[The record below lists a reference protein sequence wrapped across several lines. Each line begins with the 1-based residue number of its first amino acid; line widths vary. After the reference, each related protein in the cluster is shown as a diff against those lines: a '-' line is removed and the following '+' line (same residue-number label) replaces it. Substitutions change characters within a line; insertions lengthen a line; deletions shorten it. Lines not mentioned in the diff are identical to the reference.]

1 MLGFNIGNNMKY
13 MYRFLFMYLQV
24 YIIYNLCVYSG
35 LYYKYL
41 YYDFIIGL
49 VVMGMIIGEKNI

>member
-1 MLGFNIGNNMKY
+1 MPGSNTGNNMKY
-13 MYRFLFMYLQV
+13 MYRFPSMYLQA

-41 YYDFIIGL
+41 YHDFIIGL
-49 VVMGMIIGEKNI
+49 VVMGMTTGEKNT